1 MISLLILFASA
12 QYINPPTLLSNPR
25 YTQVMKLPNG
35 DIIVSGQAGQKVDG
49 SLAGPDFESQAAQAL
64 ENVRLALA
72 SAGAT
77 PADIVRINTYIVDIG
92 KNIGAYRDARD
103 KFFGDAKQRP
113 ASTTIGVSSLVM
125 PGGLIEIEVT
135 AYKPMALLKQ

>member
-1 MISLLILFASA
+1 MFSLFILFASA
-12 QYINPPTLLSNPR
+12 QYINPSTLLSNPR

-35 DIIVSGQAGQKVDG
+35 EIIVSGQAGQRVDG
-49 SLAGPDFESQAAQAL
+49 SLSGPDFESQAAQAL

-72 SAGAT
+72 ATGAT

-103 KFFGDAKQRP
+103 KFFAGVKQRP

-135 AYKPMALLKQ
+135 AYKPTALLKQ